1 MDLVL
6 SVPGASPEEISRGL
20 AAAEEALEL
29 AGFTAEEAA
38 YGAFVVEGW
47 DINGPP
53 EDGPDH
59 SASRA
64 ASAWGQAHA
73 AALEACC
80 KSWPESR
87 MPISVGLELLTDPET
102 QLADRSTALAMLRE
116 HLEQDGK
123 DTLNGEDV
131 VLAWRVAAEVVD
143 QFSMRDLIGDLSM
156 AFTALSHSHLRP
168 DEPIEPKRRAVRDA
182 INALEAATEKP
193 SLH

>member
-20 AAAEEALEL
+20 AAAEEALER

-53 EDGPDH
+53 EDGPDY

-64 ASAWGQAHA
+64 ASAWGRAHA

-80 KSWPESR
+80 EGWPENR
-87 MPISVGLELLTDPET
+87 KPISVGLELLTDPET

-123 DTLNGEDV
+123 DTLNGDDTI
-131 VLAWRVAAEVVD
+131 LAWRVAAEVVD
-143 QFSMRDLIGDLSM
+143 QLSMRDLIGDLSM
-156 AFTALSHSHLRP
+156 AFTALALAHRRP

-193 SLH
+193 TSH

>member
-20 AAAEEALEL
+20 AAAEEALER

-38 YGAFVVEGW
+38 FGAFTVEGW

-59 SASRA
+59 PASRA

-80 KSWPESR
+80 EGWPESR
-87 MPISVGLELLTDPET
+87 MPTSVGLELLTDPET

-123 DTLNGEDV
+123 DTLNGDDTI
-131 VLAWRVAAEVVD
+131 LAWRVAAEVVD
-143 QFSMRDLIGDLSM
+143 QLSMRELICDLSV
-156 AFTALSHSHLRP
+156 AFTALALAHRRP

-182 INALEAATEKP
+182 INALEAATDKP